1 MKVRHASAN
10 TALIETDKAHK
21 TGLPVAVIASARRK
35 LRFLRQAVDERDI
48 RAMKSLKLEKLLG
61 ARKGDYS
68 LRVNDQWRIT
78 LSFDDT
84 RSSREI
90 VILTIEDYH

>member
-1 MKVRHASAN
+1 
-10 TALIETDKAHK
+10 
-21 TGLPVAVIASARRK
+21 
-35 LRFLRQAVDERDI
+35 
-48 RAMKSLKLEKLLG
+48 MKSLKFEKLLG

-78 LSFDDT
+78 LSFDNT
-84 RSSREI
+84 RSPREI